1 MLQQWGMEHK
11 HAVFGAIIAAL
22 AIAVGLVV
30 VNACGLGDDVDKH
43 VTPPR
48 INPVSGVS
56 VPSTDPGSST
66 PAFTVPPSPTWQVA
80 PETTPR
86 PETPTESASDEDPTT
101 TTRSTPPRRTYTPT
115 QPSRSLGTVRPS
127 TVSAPDEESNG

>member
-1 MLQQWGMEHK
+1 MLQRWGIEHK
-11 HAVFGAIIAAL
+11 HAVIGAVVAAL
-22 AIAVGLVV
+22 AIAIGLIV
-30 VNACGLGDDVDKH
+30 VNACGLGDDTDKY

-56 VPSTDPGSST
+56 VSATDAGATT

-86 PETPTESASDEDPTT
+86 PQTPTETEPGESPAT
-101 TTRSTPPRRTYTPT
+101 TTRSTPPRRTYVPT

-127 TVSAPDEESNG
+127 TATAPDEESAP